1 ARFAGKIPEAVLN
14 RQPRTL
20 LTLSWFHTRG
30 MRFEKSEE
38 ILATTSAL
46 IDQLEAEG
54 ALGDAQIRE
63 LRYLLLHRRM
73 LLTSARDDVVT
84 LEKQCRQLLDDYPE
98 MTHPYMVDRKST
110 RLNSSHVKIS
120 YAVFCL

>member
-1 ARFAGKIPEAVLN
+1 SSPCAGDRRDRHSFP
-14 RQPRTL
+14 
-20 LTLSWFHTRG
+20 TR
-30 MRFEKSEE
+30 RSSD
-38 ILATTSAL
+38 LSAL

-54 ALGDAQIRE
+54 TLGDAQIRE